1 MKIVVNQNQVPVQA
15 QPVIDSNMPQMP
27 NGGDKNPKT
36 LIIAIST
43 VVIILIIGGLV
54 WYVTKN
60 KAAEQTYQPTN
71 LINNQPQTSIST
83 IDPKA
88 QALVDQFNE
97 LTKKL
102 SDNARHGNP
111 SDADMQIIDQMQ
123 QISAELAKYDTNR
136 IDATIDVDAY
146 GYDVNIAVNGKDTGI
161 EGNRSTAL
169 RLFNTDSIMA
179 LISTQD
185 VKDRNFILSSG
196 ENTIVITYKKIK
208 DSNFGLTL
216 NLLAYDNV
224 KVLTAE
230 AKNKAEGK
238 IEKTFILEP
247 QKPSDLQTITV
258 SE

>member
-1 MKIVVNQNQVPVQA
+1 MENQNQVPPQA
-15 QPVIDSNMPQMP
+15 QPVIDNNMPQMP
-27 NGGDKNPKT
+27 NDSDKNPKT
-36 LIIAIST
+36 LMIAIST

-54 WYVTKN
+54 WYLTKN
-60 KAAEQTYQPTN
+60 KATEQTYQPTN
-71 LINNQPQTSIST
+71 LINNQPQTSMST

-88 QALVDQFNE
+88 QAFVDQFNE

-123 QISAELAKYDTNR
+123 QISGELAKYDTNR
-136 IDATIDVDAY
+136 IDASINIDAY
-146 GYDVNIAVNGKDTGI
+146 GYDVSIALNGKDMGI
-161 EGNRSTAL
+161 AGNKSTSM
-169 RLFNTDSIMA
+169 RLFNDDSIMA

-185 VKDRNFILSSG
+185 VKYHNFILNSG

-208 DSNFGLTL
+208 DSSFGLTL

-224 KVLTAE
+224 KVLSVE

-247 QKPSDLQTITV
+247 QRPSDFQTITV